1 MSNVPTLSLPPLGA
15 IQDKSVVSALQ
26 AVANWSRAAGQ
37 VYVTRDEI
45 NVPQSRLAQS
55 VRTVVTREVSR
66 QVDTRMVAQRRELVQ
81 TPAAIVRSIL
91 QNSGDVP
98 ALEMNSPVVF
108 RAGTSSTNVWI
119 GAGGM
124 GGLAAGEVTWG
135 VSSADGSF
143 FFGKAMPTGDTERR
157 QIIFDAAG
165 GTFQFGS
172 EIVVQR
178 SGGNM
183 TLDDIATAAT
193 SGGYSD
199 SDVQDFLNTGVADI
213 LAGVGS
219 NYRMDVDTTSSR
231 IILSH
236 KDINYAGYSSVA
248 DSTNTRLPGLA
259 ITSAGIAMGFN
270 DIDGN
275 WKNAVVLEADGDF
288 AFGHTSGKQILW
300 DATAGELVLGSSVR
314 VTSTGGTTMSTI
326 ESNASL
332 GASAYSGLSNKLN
345 KSAADIISGVLD
357 VDTSTYNGGIRTG
370 SVTWNTTTGAITGGS
385 GVVIT
390 KKGLIGVASGVTK
403 FSIDGSTG
411 AATFAGDISGAS
423 GTFAGSLSSS
433 GYVYASGYNG
443 TYSTTVNIAGTS
455 ATFYGSVFGTNSSGS
470 SYRAGV
476 IGVASGAGAVHAG
489 VVGTASSNDGV
500 GVIGHCAGTY
510 GNGVYG
516 YANATGSDGVFGY
529 FGSSGATGGSGVYGM
544 SASSACPGVVAYN
557 SAGGTALQVS
567 GPMTI
572 SSTALVSNLNADRL
586 DSYHAGNSSGY
597 IPISNGTVNTNLNA
611 DMLDGYHAGS
621 FALASHQHSR
631 LIHDT
636 GTPHTYAFAE
646 GGNTGSA
653 TANWVGLFPGT
664 TTRNPVWVKFYIDA
678 TAFWIPLWQH

>member
-1 MSNVPTLSLPPLGA
+1 MSNAPTLSLPPLGA

-55 VRTVVTREVSR
+55 VRTVVTREVSS
-66 QVDTRMVAQRRELVQ
+66 QVDTRMAAQRRELVQ
-81 TPAAIVRSIL
+81 TPAAIVRSVL

-199 SDVQDFLNTGVADI
+199 SDVQDYLNAGVTNI
-213 LAGVGS
+213 LAGTGS
-219 NYRMDVDTTSSR
+219 NYRLNVDTTSSR

-314 VTSTGGTTMSTI
+314 VTSTGGTTMSTVV
-326 ESNASL
+326 SNASL

-403 FSIDGSTG
+403 FSIDGTTG

-423 GTFAGSLSSS
+423 GTFAGSVSTSSYIYATGAYGS
-433 GYVYASGYNG
+433 YGVTVNYDGANRTHYGTVVGVNASGSD
-443 TYSTTVNIAGTS
+443 TRT
-455 ATFYGSVFGTNSSGS
+455 
-470 SYRAGV
+470 GV
-476 IGVASGAGAVHAG
+476 IGVGSGGSYPVGVLGYSSSGGGCG
-489 VVGTASSNDGV
+489 VVGHSDSSWGV
-500 GVIGHCAGTY
+500 FGVSNTGA
-510 GNGVYG
+510 GVYG
-516 YANATGSDGVFGY
+516 LTFSTTKSMFYAGVKAVA
-529 FGSSGATGGSGVYGM
+529 SGG
-544 SASSACPGVVAYN
+544 AY
-557 SAGGTALQVS
+557 ALYCS
-567 GPMTI
+567 GPAHITGDLTI
-572 SSTALVSNLNADRL
+572 ASTTLVTNLNADRL

-597 IPISNGTVNTNLNA
+597 VPISNGTVNTNLNA
-611 DMLDGYHAGS
+611 DLLDGYHASS
-621 FALASHQHSR
+621 FALSSHQHSR

-636 GTPHTYAFAE
+636 GTPHTYAFSD
-646 GGNTGSA
+646 GGNTGTA

-678 TAFWIPLWQH
+678 TAFWIPMWQH

>member
-1 MSNVPTLSLPPLGA
+1 MSNAPTLSLPPLGA

-55 VRTVVTREVSR
+55 VRTVVTREVSS
-66 QVDTRMVAQRRELVQ
+66 QVDTRMAAQRRELVQ

-135 VSSADGSF
+135 VSSTDGSF

-199 SDVQDFLNTGVADI
+199 SDVQDYLNAGVTNI
-213 LAGVGS
+213 LAGTGS
-219 NYRMDVDTTSSR
+219 NYRLNVDTTSSR

-314 VTSTGGTTMSTI
+314 VTSTGGTTMSTVV
-326 ESNASL
+326 SNASL
-332 GASAYSGLSNKLN
+332 GASAYSGLSDKLN
-345 KSAADIISGVLD
+345 KNASDVLGGSITFNSSG
-357 VDTSTYNGGIRTG
+357 NFKTG
-370 SVTWNTTTGAITGGS
+370 SVTWNGTTATGTGVMLTENGIVGASGGAI
-385 GVVIT
+385 
-390 KKGLIGVASGVTK
+390 K
-403 FSIDGSTG
+403 FVLKTDGT
-411 AATFAGDISGAS
+411 ATFAGDISAAT

-433 GYVYASGYNG
+433 GYVYASG
-443 TYSTTVNIAGTS
+443 A
-455 ATFYGSVFGTNSSGS
+455 YGSYGVTINYGGS
-470 SYRAGV
+470 KTYYGAVVGRNEAGGAYRAGV
-476 IGVASGAGAVHAG
+476 VGVATDATNAPVGVVGYSSSQSGAGVVGVASGASSAV
-489 VVGTASSNDGV
+489 
-500 GVIGHCAGTY
+500 
-510 GNGVYG
+510 GVYG
-516 YANATGSDGVFGY
+516 Y
-529 FGSSGATGGSGVYGM
+529 GGSGGAGVYG
-544 SASSACPGVVAYN
+544 STGDSSGFYAGVSGAAPSGGVGVACNGKLTVSNGQIISYL
-557 SAGGTALQVS
+557 SSGTAPFS
-567 GPMTI
+567 I
-572 SSTALVSNLNADRL
+572 SSTTLCSNLNADL
-586 DSYHAGNSSGY
+586 HDGYHAGTSSGY
-597 IPISNGTVNTNLNA
+597 IPVSNGTVCTNLNA
-611 DMLDGYHAGS
+611 DMLDGYHASSFSQSSHTHSTLNQTSGGAHTYGFTGGASGGS
-621 FALASHQHSR
+621 TSCTF
-631 LIHDT
+631 T
-636 GTPHTYAFAE
+636 GTYP
-646 GGNTGSA
+646 GS
-653 TANWVGLFPGT
+653 TSGRANGWLNMVIDGT
-664 TTRNPVWVKFYIDA
+664 TW
-678 TAFWIPLWQH
+678 WIPMWQP